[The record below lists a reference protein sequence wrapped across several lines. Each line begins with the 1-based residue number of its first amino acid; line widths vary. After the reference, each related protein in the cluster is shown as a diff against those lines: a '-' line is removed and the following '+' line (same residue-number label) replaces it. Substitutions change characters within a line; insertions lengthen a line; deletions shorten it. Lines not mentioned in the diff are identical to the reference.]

1 MLASNLAIQQQQ
13 QRGDSLWNGAILG
26 GLVGA
31 GAGYGAQEAIVGGH
45 YNKAVSGYKMG
56 NLMDQNDAHYANQ
69 KEGVKLTEMQQK
81 NNAAFEKRQRADYE
95 QLERGHEKRKKFSA
109 RAGEQFGGSRNMQRG
124 VYSIGGAA
132 LGAAIGGLTD
142 SLL

>member
-31 GAGYGAQEAIVGGH
+31 GAGYGAQEAIIGGH

-56 NLMDQNDAHYANQ
+56 NLMDEHNAHYANQ

-81 NNAAFEKRQRADYE
+81 DNNAFDNQMGKKYE
-95 QLERGHEKRKKFSA
+95 QIEEGHKKRAKFA
-109 RAGEQFGGSRNMQRG
+109 AKVGEQFGGSRNMQRG

>member
-1 MLASNLAIQQQQ
+1 MLASNLAIQEQQ

-31 GAGYGAQEAIVGGH
+31 GAGYGAQEAIIGGH
-45 YNKAVSGYKMG
+45 YNKAVSGYKLG
-56 NLMDQNDAHYANQ
+56 NLIDESNAHYANQ
-69 KEGVKLTEMQQK
+69 KEGVKLTEKQK
-81 NNAAFEKRQRADYE
+81 AANKDFDYAFEKKSDKIAED
-95 QLERGHEKRKKFSA
+95 HVKRRKFA
-109 RAGEQFGGSRNMQRG
+109 AKVGEQFGGSRNMQRG